1 MKFIKKLE
9 EEKIFKFD
17 EYDQTKYNGNVLAN
31 KLMEWLRVQFLDN
44 QDDQDVI
51 RFPLQQ
57 FLEETSI
64 DINKFRTFVDE
75 QDQTKKIKSFKL
87 KIEDDVVVFYDFKNN
102 TNNENQVHNEG
113 YAKRYDEIRAI
124 YDRDHKPDEF
134 SGVPIQTFI
143 DNNIE
148 EIEIYLKSKYEL
160 DKHQIHDLSII
171 QLIED
176 GDEFLYNWAMES
188 GVEVGDSN
196 DDKRE
201 VKRDE
206 EEEQRIIDYNEWEN
220 NRFDEE
226 KRRQNG

>member
-1 MKFIKKLE
+1 MKYLKKLE

-75 QDQTKKIKSFKL
+75 QDQSKKIKSFKI

-113 YAKRYDEIRAI
+113 YTKRHGEIRDI
-124 YDRDHKPDEF
+124 YDRN
-134 SGVPIQTFI
+134 ST
-143 DNNIE
+143 
-148 EIEIYLKSKYEL
+148 Y
-160 DKHQIHDLSII
+160 
-171 QLIED
+171 
-176 GDEFLYNWAMES
+176 
-188 GVEVGDSN
+188 
-196 DDKRE
+196 
-201 VKRDE
+201 
-206 EEEQRIIDYNEWEN
+206 
-220 NRFDEE
+220 
-226 KRRQNG
+226 